1 MHDPIFNLFRLYYLV
16 LYLIKSNLWED
27 QFDRCLEALGH
38 SDHDVCSEHPEYV
51 VEEES
56 SEEDAARDHVVE
68 VEELH
73 AVDGE
78 GHAQEIVGEPVLL
91 HDVPHADRGA
101 EAQAHQVVGAELVIH
116 HGLLVISLPL
126 KSFNRM
132 IHCFYAFDGSNYSE
146 LSMYHVPCITSI
158 VYCKRG
164 EQKKNT

>member
-1 MHDPIFNLFRLYYLV
+1 M
-16 LYLIKSNLWED
+16 KSNLWED

-38 SDHDVCSEHPEYV
+38 SHHDVCSEHPEYV

-56 SEEDAARDHVVE
+56 SEEDAARDDVVE

-101 EAQAHQVVGAELVIH
+101 EAQAHQVVGAELVVH
-116 HGLLVISLPL
+116 HGLLAISLPL
-126 KSFNRM
+126 KSINK
-132 IHCFYAFDGSNYSE
+132 IILCVEAFHGSIY
-146 LSMYHVPCITSI
+146 
-158 VYCKRG
+158 
-164 EQKKNT
+164 